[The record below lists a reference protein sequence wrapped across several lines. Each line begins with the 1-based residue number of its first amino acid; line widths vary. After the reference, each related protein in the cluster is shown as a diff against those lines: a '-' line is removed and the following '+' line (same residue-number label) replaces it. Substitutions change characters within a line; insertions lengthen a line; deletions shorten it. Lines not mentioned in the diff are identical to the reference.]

1 MLYIHG
7 HICGVLS
14 RAQPSRSPLGNEL
27 FRPGGDPDYL
37 TVSED
42 EDDLSAADGEILDQA
57 YYEQER
63 AKQEPNIRYKHAQD
77 WEERGCVRRC
87 GRTGW
92 GRPPQFQEFG
102 WPRQVAASLLNGRP
116 EIHDA

>member
-77 WEERGCVRRC
+77 WEERGCEEVWSNRM
-87 GRTGW
+87 GKTASVPGIWMAATGGSVSAEW
-92 GRPPQFQEFG
+92 
-102 WPRQVAASLLNGRP
+102 ASGNP
-116 EIHDA
+116 